1 VRDMQ
6 RLAVAVAFMA
16 VAAARLDAQRR
27 GSYAPL
33 DPVRVGPHMGYNFD
47 ADALNLGLQ
56 ATLPLTTEVELYPTF
71 DYYFVSPA
79 KLWAVNV
86 DVKLRPPTRRGALY
100 VGGGLEYLDS
110 SASNAIGGTASS
122 GDINISLIG
131 GWEVRR
137 SPVAPY
143 AEGRL
148 LLGHGSAFQVAGGIS
163 FYLH

>member
-1 VRDMQ
+1 MHDVQ
-6 RLAVAVAFMA
+6 RLAVVVAV
-16 VAAARLDAQRR
+16 VALSATRLDAQRR
-27 GSYAPL
+27 GFSAPL

-56 ATLPLTTEVELYPTF
+56 ATMPVTTEVELYPTF

-79 KLWAVNV
+79 KLWAVNF

-100 VGGGLEYLDS
+100 VGGGLEYLHS
-110 SASNAIGGTASS
+110 SASNATGGTASS
-122 GDINISLIG
+122 GDIDISVIG

>member
-1 VRDMQ
+1 VRELQ
-6 RLAVAVAFMA
+6 RLAIVVVVVAVST
-16 VAAARLDAQRR
+16 ARLDAQRR

-47 ADALNLGLQ
+47 VSALVLGLQ
-56 ATLPLTTEVELYPTF
+56 VTMPVTTEVELYPTF

-79 KLWAVNV
+79 KLWALNF
-86 DVKLRPPTRRGALY
+86 DVKLRPPTRRRALY
-100 VGGGLEYLDS
+100 VGGGLEYLHS
-110 SASNAIGGTASS
+110 SAGNATGGTASS